1 MAKFITPDFLLS
13 SSTAKHLYHDIAAK
27 LPIIDYHCHLSP
39 KMIADDHRFASITEL
54 WLGGD
59 HYKWRAMRA
68 NGVDERFITGDA
80 SDFEKFEQW
89 AATLPYA
96 FRNPLYHWSHLE
108 LSTAFGIDEVLKQL
122 NGRSCV
128 LYMGHYCNWEWV
140 TSLRLH
146 VPQSYHLGQI
156 YHPLKDKA
164 TDRFFLKLRGHFHS
178 ESIPMVD
185 TLRRIV
191 SLRNEGTP
199 FMIGFIAD
207 QTPSW
212 ANIRYWLPFLNHDT
226 PVFIGTER
234 IAHQTKSPAYYAAMT
249 RPKRG
254 YYHCEFVL
262 LHDEPQT
269 LPEHQLTDRYFKA
282 LEQSIQGEPA
292 YWLWSH
298 RRWKRQ
304 RQQPPTAS

>member
-1 MAKFITPDFLLS
+1 MKKWLENIGYGLEMVLFYPLSLLPFRVLYLLSDLTFFIIYYCTRYRKKVVRANLS
-13 SSTAKHLYHDIAAK
+13 SSFPEKSKSELRAIER
-27 LPIIDYHCHLSP
+27 
-39 KMIADDHRFASITEL
+39 RF
-54 WLGGD
+54 
-59 HYKWRAMRA
+59 
-68 NGVDERFITGDA
+68 
-80 SDFEKFEQW
+80 
-89 AATLPYA
+89 YA
-96 FRNPLYHWSHLE
+96 FLCDYFFE
-108 LSTAFGIDEVLKQL
+108 TIKVLSISDKEMKRRMTFGGIDEVLKQL

-282 LEQSIQGEPA
+282 LEQSIQEEPA
-292 YWLWSH
+292 YRLWSH